1 MAAMEPSEA
10 AKRLLVEAEGYI
22 ALELFDEAARRIE
35 AVSEAGLF
43 PFECAVLRGESLRER
58 DQLDEAVPFF
68 RKALQMKPGDVA
80 ATVGFGWCAKRL
92 GQTDLAVAAY
102 EAALERHPDVALLHY
117 NLACYQS
124 LLGRADEALEHLRL
138 AIAKEKAFRDVADA
152 EEDFAGIR
160 QLPAF
165 RRLLKPPKEG

>member
-1 MAAMEPSEA
+1 MEPSDT

-22 ALELFDEAARRIE
+22 ALELFDEAAERIE
-35 AVSEAGLF
+35 AVSGAGLF

-58 DQLDEAVPFF
+58 DRLDEAVPFF
-68 RKALQMKPGDVA
+68 RQALQLKPGDVA

-92 GQTDLAVAAY
+92 GQTDLAIAAY

-124 LLGRADEALEHLRL
+124 LLGQADEALAHLRS
-138 AIAKEKAFRDVADA
+138 AIEKEKAFREAA
-152 EEDFAGIR
+152 ASEEDFAGIR
-160 QLPAF
+160 HLPAF
-165 RRLLKPPKEG
+165 RRLLKPPPEG